1 MKFLRTVVFALL
13 AIAIARQGQGV
24 ETTFWQLGTFDEFL
38 QGTLQNV
45 SLSKEGELTLAPEA
59 QTVFN
64 PEEALALS
72 LASDRQGNLYIG
84 TGHQGKVFRVDGHPS
99 GDGPAG
105 QKGSPAQAGSLF
117 FTAEE
122 SDVFALAAGPD
133 GALYVGSSPEG
144 KIYRVT
150 ADGKSSVFHDPEAK
164 YIWALAFDSKGIL
177 FAGTGDQ
184 GKILKI
190 DASGKSEVFF
200 DTKQTH
206 IMCLTFD
213 PKGNLLAGSV
223 PNGLVYRIDPAGK
236 AFVLY
241 QDSLPEIHDLAVDS
255 AGRIYAAALGGAG
268 GRGSQYL
275 FAPQQPGTP
284 QAPPVTTVT
293 VTADAGDASQT
304 PGTLQQPP
312 VATTTTPSLSRPAPQ
327 TTGYPIPQIP
337 QGRGSLIQILPDY
350 SVETLWSSNNESI
363 FGLAVR
369 GNEVLFSTDSNGRVF
384 SLTPSKDG
392 QKLTLLTATQESLAT
407 RLMQRGSDLYIATS
421 NIGKLFRVGSA
432 AGREG
437 NFESP
442 VRDAKIISRWGNLA
456 WRGEAPPG
464 SSVEFYTRSGNSD
477 RPDRTW
483 SDWAGPYSNPN
494 GSSITSP
501 PARYLQ
507 WKAVLRSTP
516 QSGTGPV
523 LNEVTI
529 SFLNQNLP
537 PQIRS
542 LNVST
547 SSERTSPTGSASAPG
562 AGPTT
567 TVTVT
572 SVPSVGYPV
581 SPSSTGMVG
590 TAPTTLSWKAD
601 DPNGDE
607 IVYALYV
614 KAADEEEWH
623 LVKDQWRQSSYTL
636 DANSLA
642 DGKYVA
648 RLVATDEASNSRET
662 ARSAELISAPF
673 WLDSTPPLV
682 RIVKQSVAPGG
693 AEVVFQVE
701 DTTSPLRKAETS
713 LDGKDWEDVHSDDG
727 IVDSRLETFTVR
739 VKGVE
744 PGEHVLTVRATD
756 TAGNVGV
763 GKVVLRVPAA
773 R

>member
-1 MKFLRTVVFALL
+1 MKSLKASVLLL
-13 AIAIARQGQGV
+13 AWTALAAPLGGV

-59 QTVFN
+59 DTVFN

-72 LASDRQGNLYIG
+72 LASDGHGNLYFG
-84 TGHQGKVFRVDGHPS
+84 TGHQGKVFRVD
-99 GDGPAG
+99 AK
-105 QKGSPAQAGSLF
+105 QQGSLF

-122 SDVFALAAGPD
+122 SDIFALAAGPD

-150 ADGKSSVFHDPEAK
+150 PDGKSSVLHDPKAK
-164 YIWALAFDSKGIL
+164 YIWALTFDSEGNL

-190 DASGKSEVFF
+190 DSAGKSEIFF
-200 DTKQTH
+200 DSKQTH

-241 QDSLPEIHDLAVDS
+241 QDSLPEIHELAVDS
-255 AGRIYAAALGGAG
+255 QGRIYAAALGGAG
-268 GRGSQYL
+268 GKGSQYL
-275 FAPQQPGTP
+275 FAPQQPGT
-284 QAPPVTTVT
+284 QQSPPVTTVT
-293 VTADAGDASQT
+293 VTAGTAGPSEAPETVQ
-304 PGTLQQPP
+304 GPP
-312 VATTTTPSLSRPAPQ
+312 VTTTATPSVGRPAPQ
-327 TTGYPIPQIP
+327 AMGYPFRQLP

-350 SVETLWSSNNESI
+350 STETLWSSNKEGI

-369 GNEVLFSTDSNGRVF
+369 EDRVLFSTDSNGRVF
-384 SLTPSKDG
+384 GLTPSEDG

-407 RLMQRGSDLYIATS
+407 RLLLRGSDLYVTTS
-421 NIGKLFRVGSA
+421 NIGKLFRVGPTP
-432 AGREG
+432 GREG
-437 NFESP
+437 SLESP
-442 VRDAKIISRWGNLA
+442 VKDAKIISRWGNLA
-456 WRGEAPPG
+456 WRGKVSAG
-464 SSVEFYTRSGNSD
+464 STVEFYTRSGNSD

-483 SDWAGPYSNPN
+483 SDWAGPYSDPT
-494 GSSITSP
+494 GSPIASP

-507 WKAVLRSTP
+507 WKAVLRST
-516 QSGTGPV
+516 SGASPV
-523 LNEVTI
+523 LNEITV
-529 SFLNQNLP
+529 SYLNQNVP

-547 SSERTSPTGSASAPG
+547 SSERTGPTGSTSQPG
-562 AGPTT
+562 TPPTT
-567 TVTVT
+567 TITAT
-572 SVPSVGYPV
+572 SVSSVSFPGSSWPSGSVAA
-581 SPSSTGMVG
+581 T
-590 TAPTTLSWKAD
+590 PTTLSWKAD
-601 DPNGDE
+601 DPNGDTL
-607 IVYALYV
+607 VYALHV

-623 LVKDQWRQSSYTL
+623 LVKDQLRESGHTL
-636 DANSLA
+636 DPHSLA

-648 RLVATDEASNSRET
+648 RLGASDEASNPRET

-673 WLDSTPPLV
+673 WFDSTPPQV
-682 RIVKQSVAPGG
+682 RPLKQKVAPDG
-693 AEVVFQVE
+693 AEAIFQVE
-701 DTTSPLRKAETS
+701 DATSPLRRAETS
-713 LDGKDWEDVHSDDG
+713 LDGDDWRDVHSDDG
-727 IVDSRLETFTVR
+727 IVDSRAETFTI
-739 VKGVE
+739 KTGKLA
-744 PGEHVLTVRATD
+744 PGEHVLTLRSSD

-763 GKVVLRVPAA
+763 GKAVIHVPAGSGPG